1 MTEDEHPS
9 APEPASVRLAHEIRR
24 RRTAAGLSQP
34 QLAQRIG
41 YTRQYA
47 SLAERPGH
55 NLPSA
60 EIVRAIDRA
69 LDAGGAL
76 IALREQG
83 RKEQNQRRR
92 HSTTDSTVNDRSPVG
107 YVAEKQ
113 RPLPRGMSAAGSGP
127 GVSRYAEALVD
138 RLHRTYQA
146 ARYDEVVDALPGTLQ
161 TVDSIVA
168 DSSGSRRRQALSL
181 RCQAAVVAAKVATK
195 VGDGIAAYEAAE
207 RARTAAE
214 AADDLF
220 GQASAAYQ
228 LTCAL
233 LRLDAADEAEH
244 HAVEIAE
251 SIRGEDPHSCTWR
264 GALLLISAVI
274 AARRGDTDE
283 ARQRLGH
290 AGRLAAT
297 LGRDG
302 NIGFSAF
309 GPTNVRIHRVSAAV
323 ATGDPHRVL
332 TEAEHV
338 DVTSLPPGL
347 HGRQGRFHLDN
358 AWAQAQLGEDPLAVI
373 HLLET
378 ERVAPQLLRTH
389 RSGRALV
396 RELMAREQHRKT
408 PGLRSLAQR
417 IGVLA

>member
-1 MTEDEHPS
+1 MSDDEHPDR
-9 APEPASVRLAHEIRR
+9 EPAGTRLAHEIRR
-24 RRTAAGLSQP
+24 LRTKAGLSQP
-34 QLAQRIG
+34 QLARKIG
-41 YTRQYA
+41 YTRQYV
-47 SLAERPGH
+47 SHAERADH

-60 EIVRAIDRA
+60 EIVRAIDHA
-69 LDAGGAL
+69 LGAGGAL
-76 IALREQG
+76 TTLRDQGKNEQEKLRRRSLPVPEQG
-83 RKEQNQRRR
+83 
-92 HSTTDSTVNDRSPVG
+92 
-107 YVAEKQ
+107 YVEGPGGVAAKQ
-113 RPLPRGMSAAGSGP
+113 RPFPGGMSTATSGP
-127 GVSRYAEALVD
+127 GVVRYAQALVE

-146 ARYDEVVDALPGTLQ
+146 ARYDEVVDALPGVLE

-168 DSSGSRRRQALSL
+168 DSSGSRRHQALSL
-181 RCQAAVVAAKVATK
+181 QCQAAVVAAKVATK
-195 VGDGIAAYEAAE
+195 IGDGIAAYEAAE
-207 RARTAAE
+207 RARTAAQ
-214 AADDLF
+214 AADDVF

-244 HAVEIAE
+244 HAMEVAE
-251 SIRGEDPHSCTWR
+251 GIRADDPHGCTWR
-264 GALLLISAVI
+264 GALLLIGAVV
-274 AARRGDTDE
+274 AARRGDIGETH
-283 ARQRLGH
+283 QRLEQ
-290 AGRLAAT
+290 AGRLAT
-297 LGRDG
+297 RLGRDG

-323 ATGDPHRVL
+323 TTGDPHRVL

-389 RSGRALV
+389 QPGRTLV

-417 IGVLA
+417 IGVLT